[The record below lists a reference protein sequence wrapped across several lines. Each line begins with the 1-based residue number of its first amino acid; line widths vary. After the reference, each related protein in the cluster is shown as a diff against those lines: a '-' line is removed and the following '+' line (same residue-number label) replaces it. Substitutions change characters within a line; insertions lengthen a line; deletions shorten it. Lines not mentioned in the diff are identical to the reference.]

1 MRSLGVQHRRRGS
14 PGSDG
19 RSLGTDKEGD
29 ESRVPMV
36 LSKVLPISRLDLF
49 SVWFTPKGSTLR
61 RLSLGFSR
69 PRNLVGETR
78 STGNRTPNSFMT
90 TRTSFC
96 FSRERTRAQREACP
110 VRVESVSSSEQS
122 RVRRELPTPG
132 FLLKEKRR
140 VNPGPHAPGPALLKE
155 HVGSRLGPFMAPK
168 PGEECY
174 EILVTALSPSLLPSI
189 SIFSP
194 FQRRKY
200 QPSLPWTISLT
211 SHTSSR
217 DFSQGQ

>member
-1 MRSLGVQHRRRGS
+1 MRPLGVQRGRLGS

-36 LSKVLPISRLDLF
+36 LSKVLPVSRLDLF

-61 RLSLGFSR
+61 RFSLGFSR
-69 PRNLVGETR
+69 PRSLVDETK
-78 STGNRTPNSFMT
+78 STGNRIPNSFMA

-96 FSRERTRAQREACP
+96 FSREKMRAQSEACP

-122 RVRRELPTPG
+122 RVRREHPVFPS
-132 FLLKEKRR
+132 KRR
-140 VNPGPHAPGPALLKE
+140 DVLTQGHMLLGLLCWRSREEQTGAFYGPKT
-155 HVGSRLGPFMAPK
+155 
-168 PGEECY
+168 EEEFY

-189 SIFSP
+189 SI
-194 FQRRKY
+194 
-200 QPSLPWTISLT
+200 SLL
-211 SHTSSR
+211 
-217 DFSQGQ
+217 